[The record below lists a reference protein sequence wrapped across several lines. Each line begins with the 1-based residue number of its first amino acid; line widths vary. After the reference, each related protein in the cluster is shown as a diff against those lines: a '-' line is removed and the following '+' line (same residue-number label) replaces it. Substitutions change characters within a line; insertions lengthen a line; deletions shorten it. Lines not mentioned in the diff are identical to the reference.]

1 MNNLIKLYT
10 LVFFI
15 ISANW
20 VMAQRIGYREI
31 TEKRIEYIA
40 PRLNLTASE
49 SEKFWPMF
57 REFYDER
64 DKISKNSRAKNRQE
78 NDRIPE
84 TREDY
89 LNAIN
94 FMIESKMDQANLMR
108 VYAKRYLEILPAVKV
123 YRLFQ
128 LDDEFNKFLLK
139 QLKDSGP
146 ERRNK

>member
-1 MNNLIKLYT
+1 MKNLIILIP
-10 LVFFI
+10 LVFLI
-15 ISANW
+15 LTANP
-20 VMAQRIGYREI
+20 VLAQRIGYREI

-40 PRLNLTASE
+40 PRLDLTAAE
-49 SEKFWPMF
+49 SERFWPLF

-64 DKISKNSRAKNRQE
+64 DKISKNSRVKNRQE

-108 VYAKRYLEILPAVKV
+108 VYAKRYLEILPAEKV